1 MRRPSLLRRAV
12 FALLLVA
19 FPAVSTT
26 MALGGPVAD
35 GSAAE
40 SQAQATHHDD
50 CHSQHQHPAGHHHC
64 CDFCGAAC
72 GCSIQV
78 GAPGIQAPAPVVTT
92 SAPVAT
98 ARAPRPAARVPHLLP
113 LPLGPPLRLV

>member
-1 MRRPSLLRRAV
+1 MRRQSLLRRAV

-40 SQAQATHHDD
+40 AGAAHHGD

-72 GCSIQV
+72 GCSIHV
-78 GAPGIQAPAPVVTT
+78 GAPGIQAPAPLVTT
-92 SAPVAT
+92 SAPPAT
-98 ARAPRPAARVPHLLP
+98 TRAPRLAARVPHLLP

>member
-1 MRRPSLLRRAV
+1 MRRQSLLRRAA
-12 FALLLVA
+12 FAFLLVA

-40 SQAQATHHDD
+40 SQAQATHHGD
-50 CHSQHQHPAGHHHC
+50 CHGPHHPAGHHHC

-72 GCSIQV
+72 GCSIHF
-78 GAPGIQAPAPVVTT
+78 GAPGIQAAAPIVAT
-92 SAPVAT
+92 SAPLAT
-98 ARAPRPAARVPHLLP
+98 PWAPRPVARVPHLLP
-113 LPLGPPLRLV
+113 LALGPPLRLA

>member
-12 FALLLVA
+12 LALLLVA

-40 SQAQATHHDD
+40 AQTAQHGD
-50 CHSQHQHPAGHHHC
+50 CHGPHHPAGHHHC

-72 GCSIQV
+72 GCSV
-78 GAPGIQAPAPVVTT
+78 HFGASGIQAPAPVVTI
-92 SAPVAT
+92 SAPLAA
-98 ARAPRPAARVPHLLP
+98 ARASRPADRVPHLLP
-113 LPLGPPLRLV
+113 LPLGPPLRLA

>member
-12 FALLLVA
+12 FAFLLVA
-19 FPAVSTT
+19 FPALSPT

-35 GSAAE
+35 GSAPE
-40 SQAQATHHDD
+40 TQATRHGD

-72 GCSIQV
+72 GCSMHF
-78 GAPGIQAPAPVVTT
+78 GAPGIQAPAPFVTT
-92 SAPVAT
+92 SAPLAT

-113 LPLGPPLRLV
+113 LPLGPPLRLL

>member
-12 FALLLVA
+12 LALVLAA
-19 FPAVSTT
+19 FPAMSTT

-40 SQAQATHHDD
+40 ART
-50 CHSQHQHPAGHHHC
+50 SQHGDCDGPHHPAGHHHC

-72 GCSIQV
+72 GCSV
-78 GAPGIQAPAPVVTT
+78 HFGAPGIHAPTPVVAT
-92 SAPVAT
+92 SAPLAT
-98 ARAPRPAARVPHLLP
+98 PWAPRPAARVPHLLP
-113 LPLGPPLRLV
+113 LPLGPPFRLA

>member
-12 FALLLVA
+12 LALLLVA

-40 SQAQATHHDD
+40 TQAAHHGD
-50 CHSQHQHPAGHHHC
+50 CHGPHHPAGHHHC

-72 GCSIQV
+72 GCSIHF
-78 GAPGIQAPAPVVTT
+78 GAPGVQAPAPVVTI
-92 SAPVAT
+92 SAPLAT
-98 ARAPRPAARVPHLLP
+98 AHEPRPAARVPHLLP
-113 LPLGPPLRLV
+113 LPLGPPFRLA